1 MDSKRIIVLGM
12 SSNRGGMESYA
23 INLYREIIPYGY
35 QFDFYLPHNAP
46 ETAYEKE
53 ILNLGGRFHRV
64 GYGRTENMIL
74 HFKNMRKVL
83 EEPNVIGVYI
93 NTCVLVDIDFLK
105 VAKKM
110 KKPVRIIHSH
120 NSNYMSEMSKIAKLL
135 EKKNKKNLDK
145 YANMLFAC
153 SDLAGKWMFG
163 RNRTYKLIHNG
174 IDINKFKYDE
184 KTRLRLRKELGI
196 DNKLVIGTVG
206 RIQYQKNPEFIV
218 DLFAEIYRL
227 NSNSV
232 LLWAGDGDEA
242 EVSRI
247 KKRIAEKGLSKCV
260 KLLGMVGNTNEL
272 YQAFDDFILPS
283 RFEGLPFVLVEAQC
297 SGLNCWTSTAV
308 SGEANITGSVTY
320 LPLEL
325 EPSQWALRIL
335 NSQKNDRMQSK
346 IMVSKNGYS
355 ISETA
360 KVVAGMLDSLL

>member
-1 MDSKRIIVLGM
+1 MDSKRIIILGM
-12 SSNRGGMESYA
+12 SPYRGGMESYI
-23 INLYREIIPYGY
+23 INLYREIISYGY

-53 ILNLGGRFHRV
+53 IMTLGGRFYRV
-64 GYGRTENMIL
+64 GYGRTENMVL

-83 EEPNVIGVYI
+83 EQPNVIGVYI

-120 NSNYMSEMSKIAKLL
+120 NSNYMSEMSKLAKLL
-135 EKKNKKNLDK
+135 EKMNKKNLNK
-145 YANMLFAC
+145 YANALFAC
-153 SDLAGKWMFG
+153 SDLAGRWMFG
-163 RNRTYKLIHNG
+163 ENKTYKLIHNG
-174 IDINKFKYDE
+174 IDTNKYKYDE
-184 KTRLRLRKELGI
+184 NIRRRIRKELEI
-196 DNKLVIGTVG
+196 ENKLVIGTVG

-218 DLFAEIYRL
+218 DLFAEIHKL
-227 NSNSV
+227 NSNSI

-247 KKRIAEKGLSKCV
+247 KQRIAEKEISDCV
-260 KLLGMVGNTNEL
+260 KLLGMVRNTDEL
-272 YQAFDDFILPS
+272 YQAFDEFILPS

-308 SGEANITGSVTY
+308 SEEANITGNVTF

-325 EPSQWALRIL
+325 EPSQWAIRIL
-335 NSQKNDRMQSK
+335 NSQKKDRKQNST
-346 IMVSKNGYS
+346 IVSENGYS
-355 ISETA
+355 ILETA
-360 KVVAGMLDSLL
+360 KKVAEMLDSLL